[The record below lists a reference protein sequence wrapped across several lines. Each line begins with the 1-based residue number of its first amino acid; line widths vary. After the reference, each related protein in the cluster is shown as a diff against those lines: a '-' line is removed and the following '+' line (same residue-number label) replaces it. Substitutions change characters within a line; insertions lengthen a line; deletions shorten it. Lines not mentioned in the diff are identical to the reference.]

1 MEKYEAVSLKVPNK
15 EKVSKKKIGSAASVL
30 EHSIAQLYQELL
42 KANPSNS
49 IGAAMFY
56 RKKSKNH

>member
-15 EKVSKKKIGSAASVL
+15 EKVSKKTGSAASVL
-30 EHSIAQLYQELL
+30 EHPIAQLYQELL
-42 KANPSNS
+42 KANPCNS